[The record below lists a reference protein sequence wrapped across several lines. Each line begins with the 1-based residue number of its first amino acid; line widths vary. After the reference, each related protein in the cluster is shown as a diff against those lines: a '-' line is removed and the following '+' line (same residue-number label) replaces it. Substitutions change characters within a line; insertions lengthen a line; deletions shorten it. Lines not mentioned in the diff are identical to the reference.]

1 VQNALKHAPAGL
13 QGRPGRLRF
22 QDEGRFG
29 RINDTRRCWAPLP
42 TRPLV
47 GQQVV
52 REYLYSF
59 VAVCPFDG
67 QFTSLTLPWADAQT
81 MSIFLAHTAAQFAH
95 EYGLMFLD
103 GAGWH
108 QAKDLRVPQN
118 LKLIFLPPSSPQ
130 LNPAEHLWDHLRENH
145 FGIDALTRLD
155 QVAHRLAPGL
165 QSLAAQPDLVR
176 SLTLFD
182 WIKPINLMWN

>member
-1 VQNALKHAPAGL
+1 LKQAPDHL
-13 QGRPGRLRF
+13 RGRPVRLLF

-42 TRPLV
+42 TRPVV

-59 VAVCPFDG
+59 VAVCPYDG
-67 QFTSLTLPWADAQT
+67 QFTSLTLPWIDAHT
-81 MSIFLAHTAAQFAH
+81 MSIFLAHTAQQFAD

-108 QAKDLRVPQN
+108 HAQNLRVPEN
-118 LKLIFLPPSSPQ
+118 LKLIFLPPYSPE
-130 LNPAEHLWDHLRENH
+130 LNPAEHVWDYLRENH
-145 FGIDALTRLD
+145 FGNDALASLEE
-155 QVAHRLAPGL
+155 VADRLAVGL
-165 QSLAAQPDLVR
+165 QTLAAQPDLVR

-182 WIKPINLMWN
+182 WIKTINLTLN